1 MLSAQIF
8 KLIGFL
14 SCNEKVFWSR
24 NGEALLTYSFARIY
38 FQISEAIESL
48 EVPPAPFVK
57 FLRSN
62 GTFPFFIL
70 LRSCLYI
77 HTEVF
82 VGLICFFFLFF
93 NIGNKILNFIYS
105 SDLYVITPF
114 EGGPYYA
121 HSHLKNS
128 SKK

>member
-62 GTFPFFIL
+62 GTFPFF
-70 LRSCLYI
+70 YI
-77 HTEVF
+77 VEKLSVHTYRGF
-82 VGLICFFFLFF
+82 CWPDMFFFFYFL
-93 NIGNKILNFIYS
+93 
-105 SDLYVITPF
+105 T
-114 EGGPYYA
+114 
-121 HSHLKNS
+121 
-128 SKK
+128 